1 MIYGYA
7 GKILRVDLSHGQI
20 KEEELSPTLVEE
32 YMGGRGFVAKT
43 LYDELPP
50 DTAPFD
56 EDNLIVIAMGPLS
69 GHFLPASGKTHFG
82 TKSPATDGFGDSNM
96 GGHFGV
102 AMKYAGYDM
111 MVIKGKAQKPSYL
124 YIEDG
129 HVEIR
134 PADKYWGKGAL
145 TTEKMLK
152 DDLGEEFQ
160 IATIGP
166 AGENRVRYACIS
178 HDFGRQ
184 AGRTGVA
191 AVLGSKNI
199 KAIAIKGTGSI
210 PVHDTEEVLT
220 RGKEVF
226 SAVRKMP
233 GFKGWTPQGTAGI
246 TDWCNEVGA
255 CPTRNF
261 QTSYFEHYKQING
274 EAVLEHVKITD
285 KGCFGCPTPC
295 GKYGY
300 AKTASGSAFVEGPE
314 YETIALL
321 GSNCSLAKIE
331 EVAYANYVC
340 DELGVDTISA
350 GVVMS
355 WAMECYEKGIFSKE
369 LLGREIHFGEL
380 DSIVYLLEKIAHREG
395 LGNLLAEGVKI
406 AAEKTGQGSEKF
418 AIHVKGLEWTGYEC
432 RNAPG
437 MMLGYITADV
447 GAHHSRCWVLGNDV
461 AGSENVGSVH
471 DLISGG
477 KNSNTL
483 PKAKVKGVSPMVIN
497 SQHTRPAFDILGI
510 CRLQYMELGLETKY
524 YEEMYEAI
532 TGKKLVWSEL
542 LKISEKIWN
551 LNRCF
556 NIREID
562 GYGRSSDYPPPRFY
576 EEPIPSG
583 PNKGHLI
590 VLDEIDSLLDEF
602 YDARGWDSNGVP
614 TETTLRRLGLAD
626 TIDTVNSKRSSG
638 AGSVK

>member
-1 MIYGYA
+1 MTMLYGFA
-7 GKILRVDLSHGQI
+7 GKVLRVDLTNEI
-20 KEEELSPTLVEE
+20 IRIEPLDAKLVDE
-32 YMGGRGFVAKT
+32 YIGGRGFVAKT

-50 DTAPFD
+50 NTAPYD
-56 EDNLIVIAMGPLS
+56 EENLVVIAMGPLS

-82 TKSPATDGFGDSNM
+82 TKSPATGGYGDSNM

-111 MVIKGKAQKPSYL
+111 TVIRGKAKCPSYL
-124 YIEDG
+124 YIEDDK
-129 HVEIR
+129 VEIR
-134 PADKYWGKGAL
+134 PADQYWGKGAL

-166 AGENRVRYACIS
+166 AGENKVRYACIS

-184 AGRTGVA
+184 AGRTGIA

-199 KAIAIKGTGSI
+199 KAIAIKGTYSI
-210 PVHDTEEVLT
+210 PVFDTDEVLKK
-220 RGKEVF
+220 GKEVYQ
-226 SAVRKMP
+226 AVREKP

-261 QTSYFEHYKQING
+261 QTSYFDHYKQING
-274 EAVLEHVKITD
+274 EAVIKHLTITN

-295 GKYGY
+295 GKYGFT
-300 AKTASGSAFVEGPE
+300 KTASGSAYVEGPE

-321 GSNCSLAKIE
+321 GSNCMLEQIE

-350 GVVMS
+350 GVTIS
-355 WAMECYEKGIFSKE
+355 WVLECLEKGILSE
-369 LLGREIHFGEL
+369 EAIGRNVQFGDL
-380 DSIVYLLEKIAHREG
+380 DSIIYLLEKIANREG
-395 LGNLLAEGVKI
+395 IGNLLAEGVKV
-406 AAEKTGQGSEKF
+406 AADETGKGSEKF
-418 AIHVKGLEWTGYEC
+418 AIQVKGLEWTGYEC

-437 MMLGYITADV
+437 MMLGYMTADV

-477 KNSNTL
+477 GRESIL
-483 PKAKVKGVSPMVIN
+483 PKAKVKGVSPMVVS

-510 CRLQYMELGLETKY
+510 CRLQYMEIGLETKY
-524 YEEMYEAI
+524 YEEMFLAI
-532 TGKKLVWSEL
+532 TGKTLEWHEL
-542 LKISEKIWN
+542 LRISEKIWN

-556 NIREID
+556 NVREIE
-562 GYGRSSDYPPPRFY
+562 GYGRSYDYPPPRFY
-576 EEPIPSG
+576 EEPIPNG
-583 PNKGHLI
+583 PNQGHYLS
-590 VLDEIDSLLDEF
+590 LDEINMLLDEF
-602 YDARGWDSNGVP
+602 YETRGWDQTGLP
-614 TETTLRRLGLAD
+614 MKETLVRLGLDDIAE
-626 TIDTVNSKRSSG
+626 TM
-638 AGSVK
+638 

>member
-1 MIYGYA
+1 MLYGFA
-7 GKILRVDLSHGQI
+7 GKVLRIDLSGGEI
-20 KEEELSPTLVEE
+20 KKEELDPKLVEE
-32 YMGGRGFVAKT
+32 YIGGRGFIAKT

-50 DTAPFD
+50 NTAPFD
-56 EDNLIVIAMGPLS
+56 EENIVAIAMGPLS

-82 TKSPATDGFGDSNM
+82 TKSPATGGFGDSNM

-102 AMKYAGYDM
+102 ALKYAGYDM
-111 MVIKGKAQKPSYL
+111 VVIKGKAQEPSYL
-124 YIEDG
+124 FIEDDR
-129 HVEIR
+129 VEIR
-134 PADKYWGKGAL
+134 PADKYWGIGAL

-152 DDLGEEFQ
+152 DELGEEFE

-166 AGENRVRYACIS
+166 AGENKVRYACIS

-199 KAIAIKGTGSI
+199 KAMAIKGTGSI
-210 PVHDTEEVLT
+210 PVYDAEEVLKK
-220 RGKEVF
+220 GKEVYN
-226 SAVRKMP
+226 AVRQKP

-274 EAVLEHVKITD
+274 EAVLKHVKITD

-321 GSNCSLAKIE
+321 GSNCMLEKVE

-350 GVVMS
+350 GVAVS
-355 WAMECYEKGIFSKE
+355 WALECFEKGILSKE
-369 LLGREIHFGEL
+369 SIEREIAFGDLESVL
-380 DSIVYLLEKIAHREG
+380 YLLQKIAAREG
-395 LGNLLAEGVKI
+395 IGNVLAEGVKI
-406 AAEKTGQGSEKF
+406 ASEQIGQGSEKF

-477 KNSNTL
+477 GTLQTL
-483 PKAKVKGVSPMVIN
+483 PKAKVSGVAPMVIH

-510 CRLQYMELGLETKY
+510 CRLQYMEIGLETKH
-524 YEEMYEAI
+524 YEEMYRAI
-532 TGKKLVWSEL
+532 TGKELAWNDLLVL
-542 LKISEKIWN
+542 SEKIWN
-551 LNRCF
+551 LTRCF
-556 NIREID
+556 NFREIK
-562 GYGRSSDYPPPRFY
+562 GFGRDSDYPPPRFY
-576 EEPIPSG
+576 EEPIPDG
-583 PNKGHLI
+583 PNRGH
-590 VLDEIDSLLDEF
+590 VLTLEEINLLLDEF
-602 YDARGWDSNGVP
+602 YDARGWDKNGMP
-614 TETTLRRLGLAD
+614 KKETLTKLGLE
-626 TIDTVNSKRSSG
+626 TIQQGGRE
-638 AGSVK
+638 